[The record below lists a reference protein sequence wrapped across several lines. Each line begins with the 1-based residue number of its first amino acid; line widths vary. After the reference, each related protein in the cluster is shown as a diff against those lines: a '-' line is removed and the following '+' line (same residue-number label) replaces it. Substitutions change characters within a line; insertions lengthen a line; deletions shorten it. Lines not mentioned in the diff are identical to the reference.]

1 MSQLKQRSIH
11 SKVAH
16 RTLQKSSTLNRHY
29 VKRPAV
35 YTAPFESLS
44 DQAARQN
51 IKHQSS
57 IAKTQPV
64 SPKIESATKR
74 QADALKRRQAL
85 AAQINQQNYLKNKLN
100 HNQNSNLT
108 AKTTTPRPTV
118 VKSTTKTQKSP
129 IAPARPNPYQ
139 AAIARRQA
147 QPTKLSPQELKN
159 QAVAKALESVQTP
172 KLSET
177 IQVKKTGRV
186 KKLFFALTCS
196 AACIFALGFLVKINI
211 PDITVRVAAMQTGIE
226 ASYPSFVPNGFQLT
240 NASSDQNGTV
250 VLNFENQ
257 NKASFKISQKKS
269 SWDSS
274 ALLNNFVKPEW
285 RENYT
290 IIREQGITIYLT
302 DNEATWVN
310 GGLLFNLKIDQDNL
324 LSKQQIKDIITSL

>member
-11 SKVAH
+11 SKVTH

-35 YTAPFESLS
+35 YTAPFESLA
-44 DQAARQN
+44 DQAIRQN
-51 IKHQSS
+51 TKHQSS
-57 IAKTQPV
+57 VAKVQPI
-64 SPKIESATKR
+64 SSKIESATKR

-85 AAQINQQNYLKNKLN
+85 AVQINQQNYLKNKLK
-100 HNQNSNLT
+100 HDQKAILKSQ
-108 AKTTTPRPTV
+108 KTTQKPSAL
-118 VKSTTKTQKSP
+118 KSTIKTPSSA
-129 IAPARPNPYQ
+129 IAPAQANPYQ
-139 AAIARRQA
+139 AAIARRKVQA
-147 QPTKLSPQELKN
+147 NKPSPQELKN

-172 KLSET
+172 KLSDT
-177 IQVKKTGRV
+177 IQVKKTGRI
-186 KKLFFALTCS
+186 KKLFFALACS
-196 AACIFALGFLVKINI
+196 ATCIFALGVLVKINI

-240 NASSDQNGTV
+240 SASSDQNGTV
-250 VLNFENQ
+250 VLNFENPA
-257 NKASFKISQKKS
+257 KASFKISQKKS

-285 RENYT
+285 RDNYT

-310 GGLLFNLKIDQDNL
+310 GGLLFNLKINQDNL